1 MVHVCVICVQVS
13 NYVSGWWLQPL
24 WKTWV
29 RQLAKHESQ
38 YTESHKIPWF
48 QTTNQI
54 YIVIPMIN
62 HYLTIINHR
71 LTRKIPWFQSPPYIW
86 NTHCIT
92 WISETTGPPKKTSG
106 YGDSPRWNGGYMVIP
121 EPKSWNDNG
130 KWMENALKIDGTL
143 VYKSSKSLCESIDV

>member
-92 WISETTGPPKKTSG
+92 WISETTGPPKKHLVTATHRG
-106 YGDSPRWNGGYMVIP
+106 EMAVIWSSQNRNP
-121 EPKSWNDNG
+121 G
-130 KWMENALKIDGTL
+130 MIMENGWKMHWKLMEHWCINHL
-143 VYKSSKSLCESIDV
+143 NPCVNR